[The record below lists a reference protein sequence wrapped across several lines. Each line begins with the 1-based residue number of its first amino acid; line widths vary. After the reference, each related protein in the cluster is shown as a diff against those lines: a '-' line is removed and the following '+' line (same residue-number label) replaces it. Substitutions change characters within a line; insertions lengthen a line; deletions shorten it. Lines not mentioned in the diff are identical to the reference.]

1 MKEIEELQ
9 NLLDVLKKYN
19 LPVSP
24 ILEYAIKEKI
34 ESLSQRERKPV
45 SVEENQDYDTEKEPD
60 VHVNEQSGT
69 KRVSTI
75 RIIRPDGSVI
85 EEKKAA
91 QTMSSAIREI
101 GSQKVYD
108 LKIPQDGMFLVTK
121 GGNPNYKSAQYDV
134 GHGLF
139 VNTHSSTSTKKRQ
152 FEKIFSLLNLEWKVE
167 IV

>member
-9 NLLDVLKKYN
+9 NLLDILKKYN

-34 ESLSQRERKPV
+34 ESLSQGERKPV
-45 SVEENQDYDTEKEPD
+45 SVEENQVIDTEKEPD
-60 VHVNEQSGT
+60 DYVNEQSGT
-69 KRVSTI
+69 KRISTI

-108 LKIPQDGMFLVTK
+108 LKIPQDGMFL
-121 GGNPNYKSAQYDV
+121 G
-134 GHGLF
+134 
-139 VNTHSSTSTKKRQ
+139 
-152 FEKIFSLLNLEWKVE
+152 
-167 IV
+167 

>member
-24 ILEYAIKEKI
+24 ILEYAIKKKI
-34 ESLSQRERKPV
+34 ESLYHMEREPV
-45 SVEENQDYDTEKEPD
+45 PVEENQICETEKDPD
-60 VHVNEQSGT
+60 VYVNEQSGT
-69 KRVSTI
+69 KRISTI

-121 GGNPNYKSAQYDV
+121 GGNPNYQSAQYDV
-134 GHGLF
+134 GNGLF

-152 FEKIFSLLNLEWKVE
+152 FEKIFSLLKLDWKVE

>member
-1 MKEIEELQ
+1 M
-9 NLLDVLKKYN
+9 
-19 LPVSP
+19 
-24 ILEYAIKEKI
+24 
-34 ESLSQRERKPV
+34 
-45 SVEENQDYDTEKEPD
+45 EENQDYDTEKEPD

-134 GHGLF
+134 GNGLF

-152 FEKIFSLLNLEWKVE
+152 FEKIFSLLNLDWKVE